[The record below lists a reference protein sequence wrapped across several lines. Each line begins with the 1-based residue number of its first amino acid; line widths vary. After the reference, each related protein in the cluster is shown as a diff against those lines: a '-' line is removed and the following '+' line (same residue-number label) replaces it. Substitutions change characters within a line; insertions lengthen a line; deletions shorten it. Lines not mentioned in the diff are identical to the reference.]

1 MAVGGKQ
8 SNQTGAGDAIT
19 RDEVFE
25 LLSNHRRRYALH
37 VAKQTDGDS
46 ELSDIAEQVAAWENG
61 KAQSEITSNER
72 HRVYTSMQQT
82 HLPAMDRAGVIDYD
96 NGTVTLTEQAA
107 DLDVYMDVVP
117 EDSIPWG
124 QYYLGLAAFS
134 LALVAAVWLGI
145 FPEWIPGLAWAAL
158 IGVLFS
164 LSATYHVYQSRE
176 MVLGGSGKPPELRP

>member
-8 SNQTGAGDAIT
+8 SDQTGAGNAIT
-19 RDEVFE
+19 RDKVFE

-37 VAKQTDGDS
+37 VAKQTDGAS

-61 KAQSEITSNER
+61 KAQSEITSSER

-124 QYYLGLAAFS
+124 QYYLGLAVLSGA
-134 LALVAAVWLGI
+134 VVGAAGLDV
-145 FPEWIPGLAWAAL
+145 FPASVPDIAWAAL
-158 IGVLFS
+158 VVTLFLCS
-164 LSATYHVYQSRE
+164 GLYHVWQSRQLR
-176 MVLGGSGKPPELRP
+176 LGTGEKPPDVET

>member
-1 MAVGGKQ
+1 MALSGRGRNQRAVGERI
-8 SNQTGAGDAIT
+8 S

-25 LLSNHRRRYALH
+25 LLSSHRRRYALH
-37 VAKQTDGDS
+37 VAKQTDGNS

-61 KAQSEITSNER
+61 KAQSEITSTER

-96 NGTVTLTEQAA
+96 RGTVTLTEQAA

-124 QYYLGLAAFS
+124 QYYLGLAVLSGA
-134 LALVAAVWLGI
+134 VVGAAGLDV
-145 FPEWIPGLAWAAL
+145 FPASIPDLAWAGL
-158 IGVLFS
+158 VVVLFLCS
-164 LSATYHVYQSRE
+164 GLYHVWQSQHLR
-176 MVLGGSGKPPELRP
+176 LGTGETPPDVET

>member
-19 RDEVFE
+19 RDEVFD

-37 VAKQTDGDS
+37 VAKQADGDS

-61 KAQSEITSNER
+61 KPQSEITSSER

-82 HLPAMDRAGVIDYD
+82 HLPVMDRAGVIEYD

-117 EDSIPWG
+117 DDSIPWG
-124 QYYLGLAAFS
+124 QYYLGLSVLSGAVVSAAG
-134 LALVAAVWLGI
+134 LDV
-145 FPEWIPGLAWAAL
+145 FPASIPDLAWAGL
-158 IGVLFS
+158 VVMLFLCS
-164 LSATYHVYQSRE
+164 GLYHVWQSQQLR
-176 MVLGGSGKPPELRP
+176 LGAGETPPDVET

>member
-8 SNQTGAGDAIT
+8 SNQIGAGDAIT

-61 KAQSEITSNER
+61 KTQGEITSNER

-124 QYYLGLAAFS
+124 QYYLGLAVLSGA
-134 LALVAAVWLGI
+134 VVGAAGLGV
-145 FPEWIPGLAWAAL
+145 FPDSIPDLAWAGL
-158 IGVLFS
+158 VVMLFLCS
-164 LSATYHVYQSRE
+164 GLYHVWQSQQLR
-176 MVLGGSGKPPELRP
+176 LGAGEKPPDVET